1 MCIKMDV
8 RFELSDL
15 KNLRMH
21 SLNVSNYLYLKKLIK
36 PYVHNHYS
44 VMQAMYRKMD
54 TKFQMSDIENVRKY
68 FLNMSKLIC

>member
-1 MCIKMDV
+1 MQAMYTKMDV

-36 PYVHNHYS
+36 PYIYIIITV
-44 VMQAMYRKMD
+44 
-54 TKFQMSDIENVRKY
+54 
-68 FLNMSKLIC
+68 